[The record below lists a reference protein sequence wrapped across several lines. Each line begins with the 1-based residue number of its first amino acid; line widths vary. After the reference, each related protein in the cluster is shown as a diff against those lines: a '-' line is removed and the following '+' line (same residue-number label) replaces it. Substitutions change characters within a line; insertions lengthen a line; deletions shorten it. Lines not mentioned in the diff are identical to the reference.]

1 MDLDKLH
8 KKLITAAK
16 ATAPS
21 DQVPYAFEKRIMAR
35 LTAPLAVDVWAVW
48 GRWLWRAV
56 TPCMSVMAGL
66 GVWVVATT
74 HPIEPESPNLEQAIE
89 NTLLS
94 SDDVA
99 GE

>member
-1 MDLDKLH
+1 MDLDQLQ
-8 KKLITAAK
+8 KKLIAAAK
-16 ATAPS
+16 AAQPS
-21 DQVPYAFEKRIMAR
+21 DHVPYAFEKRIMAR
-35 LTAPLAVDVWAVW
+35 LTAPLAVDMWALW

-56 TPCMSVMAGL
+56 APCMSVMAAL
-66 GVWVVATT
+66 AIWVLATA
-74 HPIEPESPNLEQAIE
+74 HPEPEAQNLEQAIE

>member
-1 MDLDKLH
+1 MDLENLHQKLMA
-8 KKLITAAK
+8 AAK
-16 ATAPS
+16 ASVPS
-21 DQVPYAFEKRIMAR
+21 DRVPYAFEKRIMAR
-35 LTAPLAVDVWAVW
+35 LTAPLAVDVWADW

-56 TPCMSVMAGL
+56 APCMSVMAAL
-66 GVWVVATT
+66 GVWVLATM
-74 HPIEPESPNLEQAIE
+74 HPEPENQNLEQAIE

>member
-1 MDLDKLH
+1 MDLEKLQQ
-8 KKLITAAK
+8 KLIAAAK
-16 ATAPS
+16 LSPPS
-21 DQVPYAFEKRIMAR
+21 DRVPYAFEKRIMAR
-35 LTAPLAVDVWAVW
+35 LTAPLIVDEWSLC

-56 TPCMSVMAGL
+56 APCMSVMAAL
-66 GVWVVATT
+66 GVWVLATM
-74 HPIEPESPNLEQAIE
+74 HPEPESQNLEQAIE

>member
-1 MDLDKLH
+1 MDLEKLQL
-8 KKLITAAK
+8 KLMTVAK
-16 ATAPS
+16 AHPPS

-35 LTAPLAVDVWAVW
+35 LTAPVKVDEWALC

-56 TPCMSVMAGL
+56 TPCMSLMVGL
-66 GVWVVATT
+66 GVWVLATMHT
-74 HPIEPESPNLEQAIE
+74 EPESQNLEQAIE

>member
-1 MDLDKLH
+1 MDLDKLQ
-8 KKLITAAK
+8 KKLIAAAK
-16 ATAPS
+16 SSPPS
-21 DQVPYAFEKRIMAR
+21 DRVPFAFEKRIMAR
-35 LTAPLAVDVWAVW
+35 LTAPLHVDEWSLC

-56 TPCMSVMAGL
+56 APCMSVMVAL
-66 GVWVVATT
+66 GVWVLATM
-74 HPIEPESPNLEQAIE
+74 HPEPESQNLEQAIE

>member
-1 MDLDKLH
+1 MDLEKLQQ
-8 KKLITAAK
+8 KLMAAAK
-16 ATAPS
+16 ATPPS

-35 LTAPLAVDVWAVW
+35 LTAPLTVDVWAVW

-56 TPCMSVMAGL
+56 APCMSVMAAL
-66 GVWVVATT
+66 GVWVLATT
-74 HPIEPESPNLEQAIE
+74 RPAEPESQNLEQAIE

>member
-1 MDLDKLH
+1 MDLVKLQQ
-8 KKLITAAK
+8 KLMAAAK
-16 ATAPS
+16 ATPPS

-56 TPCMSVMAGL
+56 TPCASVMVVL
-66 GVWVVATT
+66 GVWVLATM
-74 HPIEPESPNLEQAIE
+74 HPEPETQNLEQAIE
-89 NTLLS
+89 NNLLS

>member
-1 MDLDKLH
+1 MDLEKLQQ
-8 KKLITAAK
+8 KLMAVAK
-16 ATAPS
+16 ASPPS

-35 LTAPLAVDVWAVW
+35 LTAPLKVDEWALC

-56 TPCMSVMAGL
+56 TPCMSVMAAL
-66 GVWVVATT
+66 GVWVFTT
-74 HPIEPESPNLEQAIE
+74 MQPEPESQNLEQAIE

>member
-1 MDLDKLH
+1 MDLEKLQQ
-8 KKLITAAK
+8 KLMAVAK
-16 ATAPS
+16 VFPPS
-21 DQVPYAFEKRIMAR
+21 EHVPYAFEKRIMAR
-35 LTAPLAVDVWAVW
+35 LAAPLKVDEWALC

-56 TPCMSVMAGL
+56 TPCMSIMAAL
-66 GVWVVATT
+66 GVWVLTT
-74 HPIEPESPNLEQAIE
+74 MQPEPESQNLEQAIE

>member
-1 MDLDKLH
+1 MDLEKLRQ
-8 KKLITAAK
+8 KLMAAAK
-16 ATAPS
+16 APPPS

-35 LTAPLAVDVWAVW
+35 LARPLIADVWALW

-56 TPCMSVMAGL
+56 APCMSVMAVL
-66 GVWVVATT
+66 GVWVLVVTMQ
-74 HPIEPESPNLEQAIE
+74 PEPESQNLEQAIE

>member
-1 MDLDKLH
+1 MDQLQQKLM
-8 KKLITAAK
+8 AVAK
-16 ATAPS
+16 ASPPG
-21 DQVPYAFEKRIMAR
+21 DHVPYAFEKRIMAR
-35 LTAPLAVDVWAVW
+35 LIAPLPVDVWAVW

-56 TPCMSVMAGL
+56 APCMSVMAALGL
-66 GVWVVATT
+66 WVIATM
-74 HPIEPESPNLEQAIE
+74 HPEQESQNLEQAIE

>member
-1 MDLDKLH
+1 MDLEKLQQE
-8 KKLITAAK
+8 LMTAAK
-16 ATAPS
+16 ALPPS
-21 DQVPYAFEKRIMAR
+21 DRVPYAFEKRIMAR
-35 LTAPLAVDVWAVW
+35 LAAPLAVDVWAVW

-56 TPCMSVMAGL
+56 APCMSVMAAL
-66 GVWVVATT
+66 GVWVLATT
-74 HPIEPESPNLEQAIE
+74 HSEPESQNLEQAIE

>member
-1 MDLDKLH
+1 MEKLRQ
-8 KKLITAAK
+8 KLMAAAK
-16 ATAPS
+16 AATPS
-21 DQVPYAFEKRIMAR
+21 DRVPYAFEKRIMAR
-35 LTAPLAVDVWAVW
+35 LVAPLVVDVWAVW

-56 TPCMSVMAGL
+56 APCMSVMVVL
-66 GVWVVATT
+66 GAWVLVTM
-74 HPIEPESPNLEQAIE
+74 HPEPENQNLEQAIE

>member
-1 MDLDKLH
+1 MDLDKLQQ
-8 KKLITAAK
+8 KLMAAAK
-16 ATAPS
+16 ATSPS

-35 LTAPLAVDVWAVW
+35 LAAPLTVDVWAVW

-56 TPCMSVMAGL
+56 APCMSVMAAL
-66 GVWVVATT
+66 GVWVLATM
-74 HPIEPESPNLEQAIE
+74 HPIEPENQNLEQAIE

>member
-1 MDLDKLH
+1 M
-8 KKLITAAK
+8 AVAK
-16 ATAPS
+16 ASPPS

-35 LTAPLAVDVWAVW
+35 LTAPLKVDEWALC

-56 TPCMSVMAGL
+56 TPCMSLMAAL
-66 GVWVVATT
+66 GVWVLVTMQ
-74 HPIEPESPNLEQAIE
+74 PETESQNLEQAIE

>member
-1 MDLDKLH
+1 MDLEKLQQ
-8 KKLITAAK
+8 KLMAAAK
-16 ATAPS
+16 ATPPS
-21 DQVPYAFEKRIMAR
+21 DHVPYAFEKRIMAR
-35 LTAPLAVDVWAVW
+35 LAAPLTVDVWAVW

-56 TPCMSVMAGL
+56 APCMSVMAAL
-66 GVWVVATT
+66 GVWVLATMQ
-74 HPIEPESPNLEQAIE
+74 PAEPESQNLEQAIE

>member
-1 MDLDKLH
+1 
-8 KKLITAAK
+8 
-16 ATAPS
+16 
-21 DQVPYAFEKRIMAR
+21 VPYAFEKRIMAR
-35 LTAPLAVDVWAVW
+35 LTAPLKVDEWALC

-56 TPCMSVMAGL
+56 TPCMSVMAAL
-66 GVWVVATT
+66 GVWVLATMQ
-74 HPIEPESPNLEQAIE
+74 PEPESQNLEQAIE

>member
-8 KKLITAAK
+8 QKLITAAK

-56 TPCMSVMAGL
+56 TPCMLVMAGL

>member
-1 MDLDKLH
+1 MDLEKLQQ
-8 KKLITAAK
+8 KLMAAAK
-16 ATAPS
+16 ATPPS
-21 DQVPYAFEKRIMAR
+21 DLVPYAFEKRIMAR
-35 LTAPLAVDVWAVW
+35 LTAPLTVDVWAIW

-56 TPCMSVMAGL
+56 APCMSVMAAL
-66 GVWVVATT
+66 GVWVLATT
-74 HPIEPESPNLEQAIE
+74 HAEPESPNLEQAIE

>member
-1 MDLDKLH
+1 MDLEKLH
-8 KKLITAAK
+8 QELVATAK
-16 ATAPS
+16 ANPPH

-35 LTAPLAVDVWAVW
+35 LAAPLRVDEWALC

-56 TPCMSVMAGL
+56 APCMSLMVVL
-66 GVWVVATT
+66 GVWVLATT
-74 HPIEPESPNLEQAIE
+74 HPEPESQNIEQAIE

>member
-1 MDLDKLH
+1 MDLEQLQQR
-8 KKLITAAK
+8 LMAAAK
-16 ATAPS
+16 ANPPS

-35 LTAPLAVDVWAVW
+35 LTAPLHVDEWALC

-56 TPCMSVMAGL
+56 APCMSVMAAL
-66 GVWVVATT
+66 GVWVLATM
-74 HPIEPESPNLEQAIE
+74 HPEPESQNLELAIE

-94 SDDVA
+94 GDDVA

>member
-1 MDLDKLH
+1 MDLEKLQQ
-8 KKLITAAK
+8 KLMAAAK
-16 ATAPS
+16 ASPPS
-21 DQVPYAFEKRIMAR
+21 DRVPYAFEKRIMAR
-35 LTAPLAVDVWAVW
+35 LTAPLKVDEWALC

-56 TPCMSVMAGL
+56 TPCMSVMAAL
-66 GVWVVATT
+66 GVWVLATMQ
-74 HPIEPESPNLEQAIE
+74 PEPESQNLEQAIE

>member
-1 MDLDKLH
+1 
-8 KKLITAAK
+8 
-16 ATAPS
+16 
-21 DQVPYAFEKRIMAR
+21 
-35 LTAPLAVDVWAVW
+35 VW

-56 TPCMSVMAGL
+56 APCMSVMAAL
-66 GVWVVATT
+66 GVWVLATMQ
-74 HPIEPESPNLEQAIE
+74 PAEPESQNLEQAIE

>member
-1 MDLDKLH
+1 MDLDKLQ
-8 KKLITAAK
+8 KTLLAVAK
-16 ATAPS
+16 ATPPS

-35 LTAPLAVDVWAVW
+35 LTAPLTVDVWAVW

-56 TPCMSVMAGL
+56 TPCATVMAAL
-66 GVWVVATT
+66 AIWVLATT
-74 HPIEPESPNLEQAIE
+74 HPEVENPNLEQAIE

>member
-1 MDLDKLH
+1 MDLEKLH
-8 KKLITAAK
+8 QELLATAK
-16 ATAPS
+16 ANPPGQ
-21 DQVPYAFEKRIMAR
+21 QVPYAFEKRIMAR
-35 LTAPLAVDVWAVW
+35 LSAPLRVDEWALC

-56 TPCMSVMAGL
+56 APCMSLMIAL
-66 GVWVVATT
+66 GVWVLATT
-74 HPIEPESPNLEQAIE
+74 HTEPESPNLEQAIE

>member
-1 MDLDKLH
+1 MDLETLQQKLMA
-8 KKLITAAK
+8 AAK
-16 ATAPS
+16 ATPPS
-21 DQVPYAFEKRIMAR
+21 DRVPYAFEKRIMAR
-35 LTAPLAVDVWAVW
+35 LTAPLTVDVWAVW

-56 TPCMSVMAGL
+56 APCMSVMAAL
-66 GVWVVATT
+66 AVWVLTT
-74 HPIEPESPNLEQAIE
+74 TQPAEPESQNLEQAIE

>member
-1 MDLDKLH
+1 MA
-8 KKLITAAK
+8 AAK
-16 ATAPS
+16 ASAPS
-21 DQVPYAFEKRIMAR
+21 DHVPYAFEKRIMAC
-35 LTAPLAVDVWAVW
+35 LTAPLAVDMWADW

-56 TPCMSVMAGL
+56 APCMSVMAAL
-66 GVWVVATT
+66 GVWVLATR
-74 HPIEPESPNLEQAIE
+74 HPEPENQNLEQAIE

>member
-1 MDLDKLH
+1 MDLEKLQ
-8 KKLITAAK
+8 KKLIAAAK
-16 ATAPS
+16 LSPPS
-21 DQVPYAFEKRIMAR
+21 ERVPYAFEKRIMAR
-35 LTAPLAVDVWAVW
+35 LTAPLHVDEWSIC

-56 TPCMSVMAGL
+56 APCMSVMAAL
-66 GVWVVATT
+66 GVWVLATM
-74 HPIEPESPNLEQAIE
+74 HPEPENQNLEQAIE